1 MNYKICALCE
11 ETIESKFVVCRKC
24 LPTYMECKHEDWM
37 QELVA
42 AQARQYEVDKEE
54 INLALGNTPSRKRKT
69 RKLSETDK
77 KRILEYHQKGLGA
90 KNIAKIL
97 DANWFTIRQ
106 FIDRRNKNNT
116 NK

>member
-1 MNYKICALCE
+1 
-11 ETIESKFVVCRKC
+11 
-24 LPTYMECKHEDWM
+24 MECKHEDWM
-37 QELVA
+37 LELVA

-90 KNIAKIL
+90 RNISKIL
-97 DANWFTIRQ
+97 DVNSYAVSMFLYRL
-106 FIDRRNKNNT
+106 NKS
-116 NK
+116 KSIQSK